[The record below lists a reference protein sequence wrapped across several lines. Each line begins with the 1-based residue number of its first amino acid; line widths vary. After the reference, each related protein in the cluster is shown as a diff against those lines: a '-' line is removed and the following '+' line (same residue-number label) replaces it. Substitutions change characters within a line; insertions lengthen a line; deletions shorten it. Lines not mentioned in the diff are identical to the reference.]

1 MNRYQ
6 IDRLILLLGF
16 SIFFCCSSI
25 LHCPPAAAVLRQHYE
40 NSGELHYHAHSSLQD
55 RQRMTWQV
63 VLFPE
68 YQSNVVKKYHLR
80 LVGFPG
86 MAEFIHPQPLE
97 IITSKGEVLNA
108 ADINTVSS
116 PAPNVG
122 EFDLTDVLPL
132 LPEKGSL
139 KLSTIL
145 NGNHD
150 LSLKIPESI
159 LIEWQL
165 LAKTIQRNI

>member
-1 MNRYQ
+1 MVN
-6 IDRLILLLGF
+6 
-16 SIFFCCSSI
+16 
-25 LHCPPAAAVLRQHYE
+25 CPPAAALLRQHYE
-40 NSGELHYHAHSSLQD
+40 NSGELHYHAHSSLSDKQG
-55 RQRMTWQV
+55 MTWQV

-68 YQSNVVKKYHLR
+68 YQSNVVQKYHLR

-108 ADINTVSS
+108 ADINIVSS
-116 PAPNVG
+116 FAPNVG

-145 NGNHD
+145 HGNHD

-165 LAKTIQRNI
+165 LAKTIQKSI